1 MVRQPEILFE
11 DAALRT
17 IMTVCTMIIDYCL
30 PMTLPHST
38 FSCCH
43 HCSCPTGGRC
53 TPSNHN
59 FYFANDNNFYN
70 DDNQMLHFD
79 DNNTQMQPESPGR
92 PSIFP
97 PQLQSPKTHW
107 STLLSDS
114 PFTHLCA
121 VVIVANMIFLLLD
134 NILII
139 FPDLRRHATYSA
151 HQSQQFSSSQL
162 EFDLIIVIQIMSQ

>member
-1 MVRQPEILFE
+1 MPRDPLLCLARRGRQEVVRQPEDLFE
-11 DAALRT
+11 DAAMRT

-43 HCSCPTGGRC
+43 HCSCLTGGRC

-59 FYFANDNNFYN
+59 FYFVKDNNFYN

-79 DNNTQMQPESPGR
+79 DKNTQMQPESPGR

-97 PQLQSPKTHW
+97 PQLQSPKMHY
-107 STLLSDS
+107 
-114 PFTHLCA
+114 HLIHA
-121 VVIVANMIFLLLD
+121 LHIFVLLL
-134 NILII
+134 
-139 FPDLRRHATYSA
+139 
-151 HQSQQFSSSQL
+151 FSL
-162 EFDLIIVIQIMSQ
+162 LLT